1 MVRTHT
7 QRNRLARANAG
18 TARRDR
24 EGELTRQAGGPVCL
38 CALLR
43 QSAVRAASRR
53 SGNTNAD
60 IDESL
65 FAGRKTSSRSALSRS
80 GGAGTS
86 VVSAKLLSQI
96 AANPVSGN
104 TKESVVISNSDLD
117 NMLALT
123 TGHRGF
129 AATQMASPQRGN
141 NNSSQQFSASLQ
153 SPLSAAAS
161 SVRSPPASFH
171 SSPEAAARAQA
182 RKEKM
187 LRMERE
193 VASRP
198 PALTPSEFEE
208 KENRRALLG
217 HARLVMDE
225 EMDDVKHMNQM
236 MLYAQ
241 CVTIRDAQIL
251 EKQRIADALIEDE
264 KRMDLAMEVERV
276 RTLKLMEER
285 DAARAQE
292 QRLGASVIITQIQE
306 REQERIRQQ
315 EQREQEAMAM
325 LARVQAL
332 ELAEEQERLAKVAAG
347 RKLLAQVVEANNAGA
362 RAKLRKKQEE
372 IDEELRIQAYIRS
385 KEEREAR
392 NEAELL
398 RIRTEKEKEIARL
411 RAMQERAQDRQSAI
425 DELRA
430 KRYQEAKDRA
440 WRQSQIESSAKRDAM
455 KRDISLARESQRAEK
470 SRRIAEQALQERDE
484 YMRVLDWQNAQTAAD
499 HAKQEQMAEQAARHK
514 ADIQAQMA
522 AKEAEKKAAR
532 QRYLGEGQ
540 FYAAHNERDK
550 AKLEKIKKEK
560 LQLMAQM
567 GIPVKYQAELAKKKM
582 LVASIH

>member
-1 MVRTHT
+1 M
-7 QRNRLARANAG
+7 
-18 TARRDR
+18 
-24 EGELTRQAGGPVCL
+24 
-38 CALLR
+38 
-43 QSAVRAASRR
+43 RAASRR

-65 FAGRKTSSRSALSRS
+65 FAGRKTSSRSALSRTAAA
-80 GGAGTS
+80 GGGNGNSSTA
-86 VVSAKLLSQI
+86 VVSAKLLAQI
-96 AANPVSGN
+96 GAHPQTGN
-104 TKESVVISNSDLD
+104 SKESVVISNGDLE
-117 NMLALT
+117 NMMALT
-123 TGHRGF
+123 SGGPRGFGF
-129 AATQMASPQRGN
+129 AATQMASPQRGGG
-141 NNSSQQFSASLQ
+141 NSSQQFSASMQ
-153 SPLSAAAS
+153 SPLSAAGS
-161 SVRSPPASFH
+161 SSLRSPPAFH
-171 SSPEAAARAQA
+171 SSPAAAAKAQA

-187 LRMERE
+187 LRTERE
-193 VASRP
+193 LSSRP
-198 PALTPSEFEE
+198 AVLTASEYEE
-208 KENRRALLG
+208 KESRRALLG

-264 KRMDLAMEVERV
+264 KRMDRAMEIERV

-285 DAARAQE
+285 EAARAEE
-292 QRLGASVIITQIQE
+292 QRQGASVIITQIQE
-306 REQERIRQQ
+306 REQDRIRQQ
-315 EQREQEAMAM
+315 EAREQEALAM

-332 ELAEEQERLAKVAAG
+332 EVAEEQERLAKVAAG

-372 IDEELRIQAYIRS
+372 IDEELRIAAYIRA

-392 NEAELL
+392 NEAELS
-398 RIRTEKEKEIARL
+398 RIRNEKEKEIARL

-440 WRQSQIESSAKRDAM
+440 WRQSQIEATTKREAM
-455 KRDISLARESQRAEK
+455 RADISMARESQRAEK
-470 SRRIAEQALQERDE
+470 ARRIAEQALQERDE

-499 HAKQEQMAEQAARHK
+499 LARQDDAAAQALRHK
-514 ADIQAQMA
+514 FDIQAQMA
-522 AKEAEKKAAR
+522 AKDAERRESRA
-532 QRYLGEGQ
+532 RYLGEGA
-540 FYAAHNERDK
+540 FYSSHNERDR
-550 AKLEKIKKEK
+550 AKLEAIKRDK
-560 LQLMAQM
+560 LQLMTQM

>member
-1 MVRTHT
+1 M
-7 QRNRLARANAG
+7 
-18 TARRDR
+18 
-24 EGELTRQAGGPVCL
+24 
-38 CALLR
+38 
-43 QSAVRAASRR
+43 SAVRAASRR
-53 SGNTNAD
+53 SGSGSGNHNAD

-65 FAGRKTSSRSALSRS
+65 FAGRKTTSRSSFARTAHAN
-80 GGAGTS
+80 GAAGGTS

-96 AANPVSGN
+96 AANPQTGN
-104 TKESVVISNSDLD
+104 TKESVVISNGDLHH
-117 NMLALT
+117 MLALT
-123 TGHRGF
+123 SGRAGF
-129 AATQMASPQRGN
+129 NPGTQLQTAAQQSRGN
-141 NNSSQQFSASLQ
+141 STSAQLLTQSMNSPAANTT
-153 SPLSAAAS
+153 AAAS
-161 SVRSPPASFH
+161 NGAFSSASSSSLRSPSSSSAPYL
-171 SSPEAAARAQA
+171 SSPAALAKATA

-187 LRMERE
+187 LRLERE

-251 EKQRIADALIEDE
+251 EKQRIADAQIEEE

-285 DAARAQE
+285 DAARAEE

-315 EQREQEAMAM
+315 EQREQEAQAM

-332 ELAEEQERLAKVAAG
+332 ELAEEQERQAKVLAG

-385 KEEREAR
+385 KDEREAR

-398 RIRTEKEKEIARL
+398 RIRNEKEKEIGRL

-455 KRDISLARESQRAEK
+455 KRDISMARESQRSEK

-499 HAKQEQMAEQAARHK
+499 MARQAAALEQKARNK
-514 ADIQAQMA
+514 ADIQSQML
-522 AKEAEKKAAR
+522 AKENEKKEAR
-532 QRYLGEGQ
+532 NRYLGEGE
-540 FYAAHNERDK
+540 FYSAHNERDRL
-550 AKLEKIKKEK
+550 KLEGIKKEK
-560 LQLMAQM
+560 LKLMAQM

-582 LVASIH
+582 LVAKIHY